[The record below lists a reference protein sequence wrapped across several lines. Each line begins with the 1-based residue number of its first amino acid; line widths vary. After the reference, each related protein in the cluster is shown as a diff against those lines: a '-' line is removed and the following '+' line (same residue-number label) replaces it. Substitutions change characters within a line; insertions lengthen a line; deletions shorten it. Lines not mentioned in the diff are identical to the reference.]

1 MKTLLS
7 PGCLDPHMTAE
18 DGDPRLAMLVDGIVR
33 LSRGDLSS
41 RMTPSAAR
49 DDVDAVITGVNLLA
63 EELELVYRQF
73 EKRVENRTAMLH
85 QAHLDMKR
93 MAMTDALTGL
103 SNRVDLI
110 EDIEKSL
117 NAQRS
122 GSAPPA
128 LLLLDLDSFKN
139 INDRFGH
146 DAGDDVLREVAERL
160 RSVVRATDTV
170 ARLGGDEFAILVT
183 EATMEIALGVAN
195 RALEVLAQSIDVEE
209 FSVQPRASIGLR
221 LATGE
226 HTADALLHE
235 ADTAMY
241 AAKNEGRST
250 IRTFEP
256 VMLYERQLR
265 TLMASELRDAIG
277 TDQLC
282 VHYQPVVNL
291 SDGSVNGVEVL
302 VRWEHPS
309 RGMIS
314 PESFIPLAEEIGA
327 ISELDR
333 WVMTTALQQ
342 FAIWRA
348 ALLVPDD
355 FQMRVNISAVEL
367 RQLDMV
373 DFVRSLL
380 KRMSVP
386 PPALVIEITESALVS
401 GGEVETYSL
410 LSFKQLGVSIEIDD
424 FGTGYSSISYLR
436 KLPVDMVKVDRSI
449 LQEPAEGTWQPRFV
463 AAVYQLIQAAGLGA
477 VFEGIET
484 REQAQFLRS
493 LGELSGQGFYFS
505 KPLPE
510 PDITALLRSRSALP
524 LGQDDVLSGG
534 QDNNGTAGS
543 DS

>member
-1 MKTLLS
+1 
-7 PGCLDPHMTAE
+7 MTA
-18 DGDPRLAMLVDGIVR
+18 DGGDPRLAMLVDGIVK

-41 RMTPSAAR
+41 RMTPSPVR

-103 SNRVDLI
+103 SNRVDLVEKI
-110 EDIEKSL
+110 EQSL
-117 NAQRS
+117 S
-122 GSAPPA
+122 GQQDGNPPPA

-139 INDRFGH
+139 VNDRFGH

-160 RSVVRATDTV
+160 RGVVRATDTV

-183 EATMEIALGVAN
+183 QSTMEIALGVAN
-195 RALEVLAQSIDVEE
+195 RALEVLAKSIDVDE
-209 FSVQPRASIGLR
+209 FSVHPRASIGLR
-221 LATGE
+221 LATAD
-226 HTADALLHE
+226 HTAESLLYE

-241 AAKNEGRST
+241 AAKNEGRS
-250 IRTFEP
+250 IIKTFEP
-256 VMLYERQLR
+256 VMLYDRQLR

-282 VHYQPVVNL
+282 VHYQPIVNL
-291 SDGSVNGVEVL
+291 RDGSVNGVEVL
-302 VRWEHPS
+302 VRWNHPT
-309 RGMIS
+309 RGLI
-314 PESFIPLAEEIGA
+314 PPDSFIPLAEEIGA

-333 WVMTTALQQ
+333 WVMATALQQ
-342 FAIWRA
+342 YAIWRA
-348 ALLVPDD
+348 ALLVPED
-355 FQMRVNISAVEL
+355 FQVRVNISAIEL

-373 DFVRSLL
+373 DFVRGLL

-386 PPALVIEITESALVS
+386 PPSLVIEITESALVS

-410 LSFKQLGVSIEIDD
+410 LSLKQLGVCIEIDD

-436 KLPVDMVKVDRSI
+436 NLPVDMVKVDRSI
-449 LQEPAEGTWQPRFV
+449 LREPATGSWQPEFV
-463 AAVYQLIQAAGLGA
+463 AAVFQLIRAAGLGA

-484 REQAQFLRS
+484 HEQADFLRS
-493 LGELSGQGFYFS
+493 LGEISGQGYYFS
-505 KPLPE
+505 RPLPE
-510 PDITALLRSRSALP
+510 PGITELLRSGKALP
-524 LGQDDVLSGG
+524 LGPAMQS
-534 QDNNGTAGS
+534 
-543 DS
+543 

>member
-1 MKTLLS
+1 
-7 PGCLDPHMTAE
+7 MTAD

-41 RMTPSAAR
+41 RMTPSSAR

-63 EELELVYRQF
+63 EELEMVYRQF
-73 EKRVENRTAMLH
+73 EKRVESRTAMLH

-103 SNRVDLI
+103 SNRVDLV
-110 EDIEKSL
+110 EKIEKSL
-117 NAQRS
+117 SAQH
-122 GSAPPA
+122 GGGPPPA

-139 INDRFGH
+139 VNDRFGH

-160 RSVVRATDTV
+160 RGLVRATDTV

-195 RALEVLAQSIDVEE
+195 RTLEVLAKSIDVDE

-221 LATGE
+221 LATPD
-226 HTADALLHE
+226 HTAESLLHE

-241 AAKNEGRST
+241 AAKNEGRS
-250 IRTFEP
+250 IIKTFEP
-256 VMLYERQLR
+256 VMLYDRQLR

-277 TDQLC
+277 TEQLR
-282 VHYQPVVNL
+282 VHYQPIVNL
-291 SDGSVNGVEVL
+291 RDGSINGVEVL
-302 VRWEHPS
+302 VRWDHPT

-342 FAIWRA
+342 YAVWRA
-348 ALLVPDD
+348 ALLIPDD
-355 FQMRVNISAVEL
+355 FQVRVNISAIEL

-373 DFVRSLL
+373 DFVRGLL

-386 PPALVIEITESALVS
+386 PRSLVIEITESALVS

-410 LSFKQLGVSIEIDD
+410 LSFKQLGVCIEIDD

-449 LQEPAEGTWQPRFV
+449 LQEPATGSWQPEFV
-463 AAVYQLIQAAGLGA
+463 AAVFQLIRSAGLGA

-484 REQAQFLRS
+484 KEQANFLRS
-493 LGELSGQGFYFS
+493 LGEVSGQGYYFS
-505 KPLPE
+505 RPLPE
-510 PDITALLRSRSALP
+510 PDVTALLRSGSALP
-524 LGQDDVLSGG
+524 LQPAVQG
-534 QDNNGTAGS
+534 
-543 DS
+543 

>member
-1 MKTLLS
+1 MAA
-7 PGCLDPHMTAE
+7 D

-41 RMTPSAAR
+41 RISPSTAR
-49 DDVDAVITGVNLLA
+49 DEVDAVITGVNLLA
-63 EELELVYRQF
+63 EELEQVYRQL
-73 EKRVENRTAMLH
+73 EERVESRTAMLH

-103 SNRVDLI
+103 SNRVDLV
-110 EDIEKSL
+110 EKIEKSL
-117 NAQRS
+117 SAQD
-122 GSAPPA
+122 GGNPPPA

-139 INDRFGH
+139 VNDRFGH

-160 RSVVRATDTV
+160 RAAVRATDTV
-170 ARLGGDEFAILVT
+170 ARLGGDEFAILVP
-183 EATMEIALGVAN
+183 EATLEIALGVAN
-195 RALEVLAQSIDVEE
+195 RALESLARSIDVGE
-209 FSVQPRASIGLR
+209 FSVQPRASIGVR
-221 LATGE
+221 LALRD
-226 HTADALLHE
+226 HTAESLLHE

-256 VMLYERQLR
+256 VMLYDRQLR
-265 TLMASELRDAIG
+265 TLMAAELRDAIG

-291 SDGSVNGVEVL
+291 NDGSVNGVEVL
-302 VRWEHPS
+302 VRWQHPT
-309 RGMIS
+309 RGLIS

-333 WVMTTALQQ
+333 WVMATALRQY
-342 FAIWRA
+342 AIWRA
-348 ALLVPDD
+348 GRLISDD
-355 FQMRVNISAVEL
+355 FQIRVNISAIEL

-373 DFVRSLL
+373 DFVRELL
-380 KRMSVP
+380 KSMAVP
-386 PPALVIEITESALVS
+386 PRSLVIEITESALVS

-410 LSFKQLGVSIEIDD
+410 LSFRQLGVCIEIDD

-436 KLPVDMVKVDRSI
+436 RLPVDMVKVDRSI
-449 LQEPAEGTWQPRFV
+449 LREPATGWQPEFV
-463 AAVYQLIQAAGLGA
+463 GAVLQLIRAAGLGA

-484 REQAQFLRS
+484 KEQADFLRS
-493 LGELSGQGFYFS
+493 LGDLSGQGYYFS

-510 PDITALLRSRSALP
+510 PDVTALLRSGHALP
-524 LGQDDVLSGG
+524 LENPLAQG
-534 QDNNGTAGS
+534 
-543 DS
+543 

>member
-1 MKTLLS
+1 
-7 PGCLDPHMTAE
+7 MTAD

-41 RMTPSAAR
+41 RMKPSPAR

-93 MAMTDALTGL
+93 MAMSDALTGL
-103 SNRVDLI
+103 SNRVDLV
-110 EDIEKSL
+110 EKVEKALS
-117 NAQRS
+117 AQQE
-122 GSAPPA
+122 GSPPPA

-146 DAGDDVLREVAERL
+146 DAGDDVLREVADRL
-160 RSVVRATDTV
+160 RGVVRATDTV

-195 RALEVLAQSIDVEE
+195 RALESLSASIDVGE
-209 FSVQPRASIGLR
+209 FSVHPRASIGLR
-221 LATGE
+221 LATRD
-226 HTADALLHE
+226 HTAASLLHE

-241 AAKNEGRST
+241 AAKNEGRS
-250 IRTFEP
+250 IIKTFEP
-256 VMLYERQLR
+256 VMLYNRQLR

-291 SDGSVNGVEVL
+291 ADGSINGVEVL
-302 VRWEHPS
+302 VRWEHPT

-314 PESFIPLAEEIGA
+314 PELFIPLAEEIGA

-333 WVMTTALQQ
+333 WVMATALQQ
-342 FAIWRA
+342 YAIWRA
-348 ALLVPDD
+348 ALLIPEG
-355 FQMRVNISAVEL
+355 FQIRVNISAIEL

-373 DFVRSLL
+373 DYVRGLL

-386 PPALVIEITESALVS
+386 PQSLVIEITESALVS

-410 LSFKQLGVSIEIDD
+410 LSFRQLGVCIEIDD

-436 KLPVDMVKVDRSI
+436 QLPVDMVKVDRSI
-449 LQEPAEGTWQPRFV
+449 LQEPAKGSSWQPEFV
-463 AAVYQLIQAAGLGA
+463 AAVFQLIRAAGLGA

-484 REQAQFLRS
+484 AEQAAFLRS
-493 LGELSGQGFYFS
+493 LGELSGQGYYFS

-510 PDITALLRSRSALP
+510 PAITAVLRSGTALP
-524 LGQDDVLSGG
+524 LAQPSLS
-534 QDNNGTAGS
+534 
-543 DS
+543 

>member
-1 MKTLLS
+1 MRDS
-7 PGCLDPHMTAE
+7 
-18 DGDPRLAMLVDGIVR
+18 GDPRLGMLVDGIVR
-33 LSRGDLSS
+33 LSRGELST
-41 RMTPSAAR
+41 RMKPSPAR

-103 SNRVDLI
+103 SNRVELVEKI
-110 EDIEKSL
+110 EQALTD
-117 NAQRS
+117 AQE
-122 GSAPPA
+122 GAPPPA
-128 LLLLDLDSFKN
+128 LLLLDLDSFKTV
-139 INDRFGH
+139 NDRFGH
-146 DAGDDVLREVAERL
+146 DAGDDVLREVADRL
-160 RSVVRATDTV
+160 RGIVRATDTV
-170 ARLGGDEFAILVT
+170 ARLGGDEFAVLVSK
-183 EATMEIALGVAN
+183 ATMEIALGVAN
-195 RALEVLAQSIDVEE
+195 RALEVLGKSIEVGE
-209 FSVQPRASIGLR
+209 FNVHPRASIGLR
-221 LATGE
+221 LGAGD
-226 HTADALLHE
+226 HTAESLLHE

-250 IRTFEP
+250 IKVFEP
-256 VMLYERQLR
+256 VMLYDRQLR

-291 SDGSVNGVEVL
+291 RDGSLNGVEVL
-302 VRWEHPS
+302 VRWDHPT

-333 WVMTTALQQ
+333 WVMTGALQQ
-342 FAIWRA
+342 YAIWRA
-348 ALLVPDD
+348 ALLVPED
-355 FQMRVNISAVEL
+355 FQVRVNISAIEL
-367 RQLDMV
+367 RQIDMV
-373 DFVRSLL
+373 EFVRGLL

-386 PPALVIEITESALVS
+386 PSALVIEITESALVS

-410 LSFKQLGVSIEIDD
+410 LSLKQLGVCIEIDD

-449 LQEPAEGTWQPRFV
+449 LQEPEPGSWHPEFV
-463 AAVYQLIQAAGLGA
+463 AAVFQLIRAAGLGA

-484 REQAQFLRS
+484 AEQAEFLRS
-493 LGELSGQGFYFS
+493 LGEVSGQGYYFS
-505 KPLPE
+505 KALPE
-510 PDITALLRSRSALP
+510 PDMTALLRSGGTLPPGSA
-524 LGQDDVLSGG
+524 DRI
-534 QDNNGTAGS
+534 
-543 DS
+543 